1 MVSVSCLDFDWGA
14 DFFFLIFPQNKF
26 RARWFHPKIGRM
38 ITLILHKLLQRI
50 ILTNSLYEAIII
62 LITQLDKTTQERKL
76 KANTISHQNRH
87 KTLRH
92 KLENI
97 IYQYFKR
104 LMHHD
109 QVGFILKIQAWLNIL
124 KSVNRVH
131 HIIIN
136 GWKLMFISINS
147 KVQH

>member
-1 MVSVSCLDFDWGA
+1 MISSKNWENDNTDLTQTLTENNTYQLIIWGHYT
-14 DFFFLIFPQNKF
+14 INNTTWQNY
-26 RARWFHPKIGRM
+26 
-38 ITLILHKLLQRI
+38 T
-50 ILTNSLYEAIII
+50 
-62 LITQLDKTTQERKL
+62 RKL

-97 IYQYFKR
+97 LYQYFKR
-104 LMHHD
+104 IMHHG

-124 KSVNRVH
+124 KSVNRVY

-136 GWKLMFISINS
+136 S
-147 KVQH
+147 